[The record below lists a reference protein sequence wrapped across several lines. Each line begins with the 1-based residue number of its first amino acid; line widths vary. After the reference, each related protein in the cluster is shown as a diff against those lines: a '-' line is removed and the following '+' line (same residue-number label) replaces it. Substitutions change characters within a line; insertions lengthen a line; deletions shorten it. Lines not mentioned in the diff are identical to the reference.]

1 MTSWPARAVLILA
14 SLLLAIALRPMG
26 ALGRV
31 GEGLLPNALAG
42 AFFALAIVSLERL
55 LRFRNAAGAAGSLAG
70 MLVGGLVG
78 TLLGRL
84 VADATVLSIAE
95 SRAFATLGL
104 AYLGGAVGSRAARNF
119 AASRATA
126 PVAAVPAPEAAAVSG
141 SPLVLDT
148 SAIIDGR
155 VCELATT
162 GVLEGAMLVP
172 AFVLREVQHVA
183 DSTDP
188 SRRARGRRGLESL
201 ERLKATPGLRLA
213 FPDDEI
219 AEAAEVDDKLVELA
233 RRSNARLLTTDF
245 NLNKVA
251 TLRGVRVLNV
261 NDLAQA
267 LRATVQPGDTLR
279 LAIVREGKEPGQGLG
294 FLDDGTMVVVDQGR
308 EAMGSDVDVVVTN
321 ALQTS
326 AGRMIFARIEPR

>member
-1 MTSWPARAVLILA
+1 MTSWPARAVLLLA

-26 ALGRV
+26 VLGRV
-31 GEGLLPNALAG
+31 GEGVLPNAIGG
-42 AFFALAIVSLERL
+42 AFFALVVVSVERL
-55 LRFRNAAGAAGSLAG
+55 LRVRNAAGAAGSLGG

-95 SRAFATLGL
+95 SRAFATLAL
-104 AYLGGAVGSRAARNF
+104 AYIGGAVGSRAARAF
-119 AASRATA
+119 AASRTPA
-126 PVAAVPAPEAAAVSG
+126 PVGEHLAPSGAAIVV
-141 SPLVLDT
+141 DT
-148 SAIIDGR
+148 SSIIDGR

-162 GVLEGAMLVP
+162 GVLDGTMLVP

-251 TLRGVRVLNV
+251 TLRGVRVVNV

-267 LRATVQPGDTLR
+267 LRPTVQPGDNLR

-308 EAMGSDVDVVVTN
+308 DAVGSDVDVIVTN